1 MLQMEK
7 VRFLRN
13 FHKASSHAFIS
24 GSSFFQAFLA
34 SFRSRM
40 IVFGPKSWTPL
51 WATGAG
57 QAVLVVGALSYA
69 FFFPSTLGTFSL
81 LELQFTS

>member
-13 FHKASSHAFIS
+13 FHKAPSHAFIS
-24 GSSFFQAFLA
+24 GSSLFQAVLA

-40 IVFGPKSWTPL
+40 IVFGPKSWTAL
-51 WATGAG
+51 WATSAG
-57 QAVLVVGALSYA
+57 QAVLVVGALTYA
-69 FFFPSTLGTFSL
+69 FFFPPTLETFSL
-81 LELQFTS
+81 LELQFPS